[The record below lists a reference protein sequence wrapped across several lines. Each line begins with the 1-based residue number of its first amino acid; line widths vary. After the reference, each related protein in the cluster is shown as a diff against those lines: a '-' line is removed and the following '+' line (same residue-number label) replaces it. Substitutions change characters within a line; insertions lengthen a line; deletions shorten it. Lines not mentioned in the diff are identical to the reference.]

1 MDPHQAIDISS
12 NALRASITPYGGY
25 LTRLRV
31 AGGGDIVLAH
41 GDQEGRITDDCHL
54 GALVGRHAG
63 RIRAGSFE
71 LDGWRHQLVCNAT
84 GAHLHGGR
92 VGFGARTWDVLE
104 VGARHLVLGLH
115 SQDGDESYPGRL
127 SVKARF
133 EIVGEDALRLT
144 LDATTTRPTLCNL
157 TWHPYFNLAGHAG
170 GHVGRHHVTID
181 ADHYLPLG
189 SDMCPTGEIAIV
201 DHTPFDLRS
210 SSRLGTG
217 MVAEHPQIR
226 LVEGYDHYFP
236 INGEGLRRAVR
247 LEAPDDR
254 IAMEVWTTQAGV
266 QFYTANTLHLRRY
279 GKQDKTYSRYD
290 AVCVEP
296 QGYPDASNHPA
307 FPDNELRPGEPY
319 HHVTEYRFEVADRAA

>member
-1 MDPHQAIDISS
+1 M
-12 NALRASITPYGGY
+12 
-25 LTRLRV
+25 
-31 AGGGDIVLAH
+31 
-41 GDQEGRITDDCHL
+41 
-54 GALVGRHAG
+54 GRH
-63 RIRAGSFE
+63 R
-71 LDGWRHQLVCNAT
+71 
-84 GAHLHGGR
+84 
-92 VGFGARTWDVLE
+92 
-104 VGARHLVLGLH
+104 
-115 SQDGDESYPGRL
+115 
-127 SVKARF
+127 
-133 EIVGEDALRLT
+133 
-144 LDATTTRPTLCNL
+144 
-157 TWHPYFNLAGHAG
+157 
-170 GHVGRHHVTID
+170 VTID

-189 SDMCPTGEIAIV
+189 SDMCPTGKIAIV
-201 DHTPFDLRS
+201 DDTPFDLRS

-266 QFYTANTLHLRRY
+266 QFYTANTLLLRRY

>member
-1 MDPHQAIDISS
+1 M
-12 NALRASITPYGGY
+12 
-25 LTRLRV
+25 
-31 AGGGDIVLAH
+31 GGGDIVPAH
-41 GDQEGRITDDCHL
+41 GDQEGRITDDRHL

-71 LDGWRHQLVCNAT
+71 LDGGVTSRVQRHWRAPARWPRRLRRPRM
-84 GAHLHGGR
+84 GR
-92 VGFGARTWDVLE
+92 SGRRRAPPRSRPALE
-104 VGARHLVLGLH
+104 
-115 SQDGDESYPGRL
+115 DGEENYPGRL

-170 GHVGRHHVTID
+170 GHVGRHRVTID

-189 SDMCPTGEIAIV
+189 SDMCPTGKIAIV
-201 DHTPFDLRS
+201 DDTPFDLRS

-266 QFYTANTLHLRRY
+266 PFYTANTPSAALRQT
-279 GKQDKTYSRYD
+279 GQDIQPLRCCVRRTAGLSGRVQPPRISR
-290 AVCVEP
+290 
-296 QGYPDASNHPA
+296 Q
-307 FPDNELRPGEPY
+307 
-319 HHVTEYRFEVADRAA
+319 